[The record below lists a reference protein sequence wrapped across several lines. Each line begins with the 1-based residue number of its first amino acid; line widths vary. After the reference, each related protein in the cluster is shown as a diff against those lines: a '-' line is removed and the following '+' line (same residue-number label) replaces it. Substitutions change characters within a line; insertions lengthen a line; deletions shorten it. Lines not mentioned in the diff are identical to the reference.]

1 MSIIDKYKLPNF
13 FYNQFIPNTIVCVLG
28 IYLTIDKYTPIHSLI
43 SIFILFFYSYFI
55 HFLFHKFPDIIN
67 IHMKIHHKKTNTLFE
82 KYINLLIETIVNILF
97 FIIFYFLQKIINFE
111 FVPTIL
117 IVFYGLIYV
126 SVHIINYSIYHTTEK
141 HIKHHTSSNSDNLTK
156 NYGPDIVDHLFGT
169 NSDNKFENYNH
180 ILQNILVSFLVTYY
194 IFCYK

>member
-67 IHMKIHHKKTNTLFE
+67 IHMKIHHKKTNTLF
-82 KYINLLIETIVNILF
+82 ETIVNILF

-180 ILQNILVSFLVTYY
+180 ILPNILVSFLVTYY